1 MNCPPPKEPL
11 ICRLGSFADVTVKR
25 KIGPLARAPSLALQI
40 LRRMRRQKDIFAFV
54 VMTMVFAVRL
64 VQWGQKRWEEGLFEA
79 EAAPMGGREG
89 GRGP

>member
-11 ICRLGSFADVTVKR
+11 ICRLGSFADATVKR

-54 VMTMVFAVRL
+54 RRDDDGVCGSVGSVGAKKV
-64 VQWGQKRWEEGLFEA
+64 
-79 EAAPMGGREG
+79 GR
-89 GRGP
+89 RPI